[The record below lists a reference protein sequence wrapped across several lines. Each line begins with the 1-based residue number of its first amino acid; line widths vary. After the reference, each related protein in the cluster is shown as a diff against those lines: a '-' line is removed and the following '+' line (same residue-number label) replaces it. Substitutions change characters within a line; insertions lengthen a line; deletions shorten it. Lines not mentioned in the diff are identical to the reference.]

1 MRLWVPLWAAGGFL
15 LVGGAGAAVGYA
27 YGSNTSSDAGPAFGM
42 FGALLV
48 GSAAGAVGAGIG
60 TFAGLHNE
68 PPDF

>member
-1 MRLWVPLWAAGGFL
+1 L
-15 LVGGAGAAVGYA
+15 LVGGAGAAAGYA
-27 YGSNTSSDAGPAFGM
+27 TGYNTSSDGREAFGM
-42 FGALLV
+42 FGALLL